1 MRDEKTASRTFAQ
14 LKDRQEEF
22 EQKGTSLREESEEYE
37 TKRSDVRMIVYS
49 HAGRGLTASPHSW
62 KKRLR

>member
-1 MRDEKTASRTFAQ
+1 MRDEKTSSRTFAQ

-22 EQKGTSLREESEEYE
+22 EQKGTSLREESEVYE
-37 TKRSDVRMIVYS
+37 AKRSDVRIIV
-49 HAGRGLTASPHSW
+49 HHPGHMLMASPHSW